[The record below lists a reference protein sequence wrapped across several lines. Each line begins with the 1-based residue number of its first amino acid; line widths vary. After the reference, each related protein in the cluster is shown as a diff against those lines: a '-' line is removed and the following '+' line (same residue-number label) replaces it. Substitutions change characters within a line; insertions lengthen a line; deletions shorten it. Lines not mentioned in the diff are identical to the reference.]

1 MINMTNEVTVLQD
14 ELMTETERLAFAATW
29 LRDEMK
35 QVGIETDNMITTN
48 LYIGITNVEL
58 DEELLRRQIHRTQEE
73 TQRLKERVRGKRN
86 LEKTMT
92 KCEKASYKTEDAV
105 ELHSLILFG
114 LKNMA
119 AYVCHVRTLGGDC
132 SEIDEFIQATLSDLY
147 ERRLPSGELLEL
159 VLTVNSYGIEAMKT
173 FNQAYG
179 SNDGYVAAS
188 YGGSVA

>member
-1 MINMTNEVTVLQD
+1 MINIRNNVLVLQN

-35 QVGIETDNMITTN
+35 QIDVETDSLISTN
-48 LYIGITNVEL
+48 LYVSIVNADF
-58 DEELLRRQIHRTQEE
+58 DEEFIRRQIHRTQEE
-73 TQRLKERVRGKRN
+73 TQRLKERIRGKRN

-114 LKNMA
+114 LKNIA

-147 ERRLPSGELLEL
+147 ERRLPTGELLEL
-159 VLTVNSYGIEAMKT
+159 VLTVNSHGIEAMGAL
-173 FNQAYG
+173 NQAYV
-179 SNDGYVAAS
+179 SNVA
-188 YGGSVA
+188 

>member
-1 MINMTNEVTVLQD
+1 MINIRNNVLVLQN

-35 QVGIETDNMITTN
+35 QIDVETDSLISTN
-48 LYIGITNVEL
+48 LYVSIVNADF
-58 DEELLRRQIHRTQEE
+58 DEEFIRRQIHRTQEE
-73 TQRLKERVRGKRN
+73 TQRLKGQARGKRN

-105 ELHSLILFG
+105 GLHSLILFG

-147 ERRLPSGELLEL
+147 ERRLPTGELLEL
-159 VLTVNSYGIEAMKT
+159 VLTVNSHGIEAMGAL
-173 FNQAYG
+173 NQAYV
-179 SNDGYVAAS
+179 SNVA
-188 YGGSVA
+188 